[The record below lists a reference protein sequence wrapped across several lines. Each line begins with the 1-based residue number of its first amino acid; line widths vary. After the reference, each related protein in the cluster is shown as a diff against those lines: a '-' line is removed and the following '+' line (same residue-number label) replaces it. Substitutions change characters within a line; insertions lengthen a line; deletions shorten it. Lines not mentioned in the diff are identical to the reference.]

1 MSTPQANSPNSKAKG
16 KSKKVIPIAE
26 DTSKPRSL
34 YESQPKI
41 YPRDISGY
49 FKNLRWLTIWITQI
63 VFYGTPWL
71 MWNDRQAVLLDIS
84 THRFY
89 IFGLV
94 LYPQDLIYLV
104 VILII
109 SALSLFLFTAVAGRL
124 WCGFSCPQSVYTEI
138 FLWMERKIEGDRA
151 ARMRL
156 DGLPFGFKKFS
167 KKFQKHSAW
176 IAFSMF
182 TGFTFLGYFSPI
194 RDLMDNVI
202 QYRLGPWE
210 TFWILFY
217 GFATYGNAGFLREQI
232 CKYMCPYAR
241 FQSAMFDNDTLI
253 VTYDQKRGEPRSG
266 RSRSVDAKA
275 SGLGDC
281 IDCSFCVQVCP
292 TGIDI
297 RKGLQYEC
305 ISCGL
310 CVDACNSIMDKME
323 YPRGLIRFS
332 THNGVEKNWSKKQI
346 VQKVLRPR
354 VLIYTGVLLL
364 LCLGFVFSL
373 ATRVPFKVDVIRDRG
388 VMSRLVAGG
397 KVENVYRL
405 QISNASES
413 PETYRISASGI
424 KGLSL
429 NSDGVFTVNPAETRS
444 VAVSLQVQDGSIKSG
459 SHPVIFEIE
468 AAGSKEKIFE
478 KSMFYM
484 SR

>member
-1 MSTPQANSPNSKAKG
+1 MSNQKV
-16 KSKKVIPIAE
+16 KSKKVIPIAS
-26 DTSKPRSL
+26 DSTKGKSL
-34 YESQPKI
+34 YEAQQKI
-41 YPRDISGY
+41 YPRNISGY

-71 MWNDRQAVLLDIS
+71 LWNDRQAMLLDIS

-109 SALSLFLFTAVAGRL
+109 SALALFLFTAVAGRL

-138 FLWMERKIEGDRA
+138 FLWMERKIEGDRS

-156 DGLPFGFKKFS
+156 DNMKFSFKKLYTKS
-167 KKFQKHSAW
+167 LKHAAW
-176 IAFSMF
+176 ISFSIY

-194 RDLMDNVI
+194 RDLLHNI
-202 QYRLGPWE
+202 LEFRLGPWE
-210 TFWILFY
+210 TFWICFY
-217 GFATYGNAGFLREQI
+217 GFATYGNAGFLREQV

-253 VTYDQKRGEPRSG
+253 VTYDEERGEPRSG
-266 RSRSVDAKA
+266 RSRKVDAKQ

-297 RKGLQYEC
+297 RDGLQYEC

-310 CVDACNSIMDKME
+310 CVDACNSIMDKMD

-332 THNGVEKNWSKKQI
+332 THNGVEQHWTQHQI
-346 VQKVLRPR
+346 IQKILRPR
-354 VLIYTGVLLL
+354 VLIYSGLLL
-364 LCLGFVFSL
+364 LICVAFVASL
-373 ATRVPFKVDVIRDRG
+373 VMRIPFKVDVIRDRG
-388 VMSRLVAGG
+388 VMSRMVSGG
-397 KVENVYRL
+397 KVENVYQM
-405 QISNASES
+405 QITNASEKAES
-413 PETYRISASGI
+413 YRIAVQGI
-424 KGLSL
+424 EGLSL
-429 NSDGVFTVNPAETRS
+429 ASAHEFTVNAAESRM
-444 VAVSLQVQDGSIKSG
+444 VAVSLQVLDGSIKSG
-459 SHPVIFEIE
+459 SHPVIFEIT
-468 AAGSKEKIFE
+468 ADSSKESIFE
-478 KSMFYM
+478 KSIFYM

>member
-1 MSTPQANSPNSKAKG
+1 MSNPQQSIPKN
-16 KSKKVIPIAE
+16 KSRKTIPIKE
-26 DTSKPRSL
+26 EVPKGRSL
-34 YESQPKI
+34 YEAQPKI
-41 YPRDISGY
+41 YPRDIQGY
-49 FKNLRWLTIWITQI
+49 FKNLRWLTIWITQM

-71 MWNDRQAVLLDIS
+71 IWNNRQAVLLDIS

-104 VILII
+104 VLLII
-109 SALSLFLFTAVAGRL
+109 AALALFLFTAVAGRL

-156 DGLPFGFKKFS
+156 DSMQFGIRKFYKKFL
-167 KKFQKHSAW
+167 KHAAW
-176 IAFSMF
+176 ISFSVF

-194 RDLMDNVI
+194 RDLVDNI
-202 QYRLGPWE
+202 LQYRLSPWE
-210 TFWILFY
+210 TFWIFFY

-253 VTYDQKRGEPRSG
+253 VTYDKERGEPRSG
-266 RSRSVDAKA
+266 RSRKVDAKE

-297 RKGLQYEC
+297 RNGLQYEC

-332 THNGVEKNWSKKQI
+332 TNNGVEQHWSQKQI
-346 VQKVLRPR
+346 IRKILRPR
-354 VLIYTGVLLL
+354 VLIYSGVLLTI
-364 LCLGFVFSL
+364 CVAFVVSL
-373 ATRVPFKVDVIRDRG
+373 AMRVPFKVDVIRDRG

-405 QISNASES
+405 QITNASEHA
-413 PETYRISASGI
+413 ETYRISVDGI
-424 KGLSL
+424 KGITL
-429 NSDGVFTVNPAETRS
+429 NSEGIFSVNPAESRS
-444 VAVSLQVQDGSIKSG
+444 VAVSLQIPDGSIKSG
-459 SHPVIFEIE
+459 SHPVVFEIE
-468 AAGSKEKIFE
+468 AAQSKEKVYE
-478 KSMFYM
+478 KSIFYM